1 VSRAPQSRQ
10 TGLLSN
16 LQAIRDRWGQNV
28 TNTWLMA
35 SISFIV
41 ILVAVVT
48 ELAKW
53 SIWPSVVSG
62 IVMLTWYMVSMLLAA
77 GEIVHTKQD
86 ELTELRAALQRER
99 ESKLPGLKARIDRL
113 TVHAPD
119 ARPGAKSLV
128 FAIVS
133 MANDGYQSDAT
144 HWEMLIGPHGSERV
158 LTEVKLGALQ
168 YVEEI
173 PDVNWSSSPPVALRC
188 NAFDEDYYIGK
199 VTATVIQ
206 RGQRPKGFFIGQ
218 IGNELVTEEDLQT
231 IKLRC
236 DDYKGASVY
245 TALPVGTL
253 RFGLVRVGQKSQELI
268 APYGFRKAPADAQKD
283 GRRKTSE
290 REVPASSAAAE
301 PR

>member
-1 VSRAPQSRQ
+1 M
-10 TGLLSN
+10 GLLSN

-28 TNTWLMA
+28 ANNWLMG
-35 SISFIV
+35 SISFV
-41 ILVAVVT
+41 AILVAVVT

-53 SIWPSVVSG
+53 SIWPSVVLG
-62 IVMLTWYMVSMLLAA
+62 IVMLTWYMVTMLLAA
-77 GEIVHTKQD
+77 GEVVRTNQE
-86 ELTELRAALQRER
+86 ELTELRAALERER

-119 ARPGAKSLV
+119 AKPGAKSLV

-144 HWEMLIGPHGSERV
+144 KWEMLIGPTGNERA
-158 LTEVKLGALQ
+158 LAEIKLGPSQ

-188 NAFDEDYYIGK
+188 NAFDDNDYIGK
-199 VTATVIQ
+199 MTASVIQ

-218 IGNELVTEEDLQT
+218 ITNQPVAQEDLQT

-236 DDYKGASVY
+236 KDYKGSRVY
-245 TALPVGTL
+245 TTLPVGSL
-253 RFGLVRVGQKSQELI
+253 HLGLVRIGQKSPELF
-268 APYGFRKAPADAQKD
+268 APYGFRQAPSSGKD
-283 GRRKTSE
+283 GKR
-290 REVPASSAAAE
+290 AAPVTQATAPRAEAE